1 MGGLADFA
9 ATKMNDK
16 QTHFPGPGSYQPRL
30 DPGRHIS
37 IANRSAGVNG
47 SDSGRSTTRE
57 IGPGKYDIKST
68 VGEGPRIS
76 FSPRLGDK
84 SPSGSPRRP
93 SSGRGK
99 PLGSA
104 ANDIPRQYCM
114 SQTPGSPRCSL
125 HGRTAPNGT
134 GGSSSIPG
142 PGQYS
147 LTSTLDKRGILGSA
161 ANDIPRQYC
170 MSQTPGSPR
179 CSLHGR
185 TAPNG
190 TGGSSSIPG
199 PGQYSLTSTLDKRGI
214 TLSARFDIQLGDAAE
229 VPGPGNY
236 DVARFGDRIPLPKP
250 PHIPHAAPRIDDRP
264 GPGAYDAHGT
274 IAERTSPRQRIPSD
288 PLFGAKVH
296 PPVGG
301 SIAPGPGTYTNIVGT
316 FSEGLNHGKGV
327 TMGSRNNPSG
337 ELESI
342 YPKPGPC
349 EYTIPGNFGVDARKG
364 FTLHSRREDPPPKL
378 IVPGPGQ
385 YHPGGSVAETVLN
398 SRQGT
403 KFNGSKPFQK
413 GAEYKA
419 PRIDGIPGPGAYA
432 PVSAI
437 TSPRVKGFA
446 FNSRGDG
453 RHDNPFVDW
462 AAAPGPGT
470 YNPKLIHTQEAAP
483 GYTFHKGPF

>member
-9 ATKMNDK
+9 STKMSDK

-30 DPGRHIS
+30 DSGRSIS
-37 IANRSAGVNG
+37 IANRSTGVNG

-68 VGEGPRIS
+68 LGEGPKIS
-76 FSPRLGDK
+76 FSQRLGDT
-84 SPSGSPRRP
+84 SPSASPRRP

-104 ANDIPRQYCM
+104 ASDIPRQYCM

-125 HGRTAPNGT
+125 YGRTAPNGT
-134 GGSSSIPG
+134 GGSSTIPG

-147 LTSTLDKRGILGSA
+147 LS
-161 ANDIPRQYC
+161 
-170 MSQTPGSPR
+170 
-179 CSLHGR
+179 
-185 TAPNG
+185 
-190 TGGSSSIPG
+190 
-199 PGQYSLTSTLDKRGI
+199 STLDKRGI
-214 TLSARFDIQLGDAAE
+214 TLSARFDLQLGDAAE
-229 VPGPGNY
+229 IPGPGNY
-236 DVARFGDRIPLPKP
+236 DVPRFGDRIPLPKP
-250 PHIPHAAPRIDDRP
+250 PHIPHAAPRADDRP
-264 GPGAYDAHGT
+264 GPGAYDVHGT
-274 IAERTSPRQRIPSD
+274 IAERTSPRQRIPSE

-301 SIAPGPGTYTNIVGT
+301 SIAPGPGTYTSLVGT
-316 FSEGLNHGKGV
+316 FSEGLNHGKGA

-349 EYTIPGNFGVDARKG
+349 EYTIPGTFGVDGRKG
-364 FTLHSRREDPPPKL
+364 FTIHSRREDPPPKL

-385 YHPGGSVAETVLN
+385 YHPGGSVAETVLK

-413 GAEYKA
+413 GAEHKA
-419 PRIDGIPGPGAYA
+419 PRIDGSPGPGAYA
-432 PVSAI
+432 PVATI

-483 GYTFHKGPF
+483 GYTFYKGPF